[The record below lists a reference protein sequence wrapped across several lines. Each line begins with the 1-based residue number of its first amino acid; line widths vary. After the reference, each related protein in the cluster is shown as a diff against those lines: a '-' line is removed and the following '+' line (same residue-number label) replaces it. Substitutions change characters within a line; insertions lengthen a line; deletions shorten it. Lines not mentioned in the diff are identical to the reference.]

1 MDTILTRVLQSYFGS
16 RAGSCWHSYVH
27 DLIKE
32 FDDDDEVKE
41 NGDGGSAAELEIKRK
56 K

>member
-1 MDTILTRVLQSYFGS
+1 MGTILTRVLQSYFDS
-16 RAGSCWHSYVH
+16 RTGSCWLSYVH

-32 FDDDDEVKE
+32 FDDDDVKE